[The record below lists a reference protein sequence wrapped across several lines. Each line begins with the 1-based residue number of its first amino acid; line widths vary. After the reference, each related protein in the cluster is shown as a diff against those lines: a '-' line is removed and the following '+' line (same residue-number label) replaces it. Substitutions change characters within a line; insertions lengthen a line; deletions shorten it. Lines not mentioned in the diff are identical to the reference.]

1 MMRSLSCLLLA
12 LTLLAVPVGAQESGQ
27 GTGQESGSSAW
38 IVDQLYLS
46 LYPEPDSDAERL
58 SLMVSGDRVERLDET
73 ENGFV
78 RVRLQDGTS
87 GWVNDQYL
95 VDEPPARVRID
106 EVEAERDRLADEV
119 AEQSDTI
126 ASLRERV
133 NTLETQR
140 NQAASEAASV
150 EQLQARVNSL
160 QAERDRLAEAL
171 SQRDERLAS
180 LERANQELR
189 EQRPEES
196 EEPPGDIVELAQP
209 VLRPDNAEPALAAST
224 QPASDEARASAG
236 PGLGLSAGYLAGSGA
251 LILLALVLAGVVGY
265 RLRERQLRQRLGGLS
280 L

>member
-12 LTLLAVPVGAQESGQ
+12 LALLAAPTGAQETDQ
-27 GTGQESGSSAW
+27 ETGPSAW

-46 LYPEPDSDAERL
+46 LYPEPDSDAERI
-58 SLMVSGDRVERLDET
+58 SLMVSGDEVERLEEA

-78 RVRLQDGTS
+78 RVRLEDGTT
-87 GWVNDQYL
+87 GWADEQYL
-95 VDEPPARVRID
+95 VDDPPARVRID

-119 AEQSDTI
+119 ASQSDTI

-133 NTLETQR
+133 NSLETQR

-150 EQLQARVNSL
+150 EQLQARVNTL
-160 QAERDRLAEAL
+160 QAERDQLAEAL

-180 LERANQELR
+180 LERTNQELR
-189 EQRPEES
+189 EQRPEEN
-196 EEPPGDIVELAQP
+196 EEPVGDIVELAQP
-209 VLRPDNAEPALAAST
+209 VLRPGNEEPALAAGT
-224 QPASDEARASAG
+224 RPATDEARAATT
-236 PGLGLSAGYLAGSGA
+236 PGVTLSTGYLIGSGG
-251 LILLALVLAGVVGY
+251 LILLALVLAGLVGY